1 MYSNQLNYQTWS
13 FDLRIRLLVC
23 GSANIRLRFKVVTS
37 GIGFFCGKCLRGDQS
52 SSFEIELHQV
62 LLCQDTEFQ
71 GPRWPFAGI
80 EDQFVGAWRE
90 EPRATSEH
98 SSVG

>member
-1 MYSNQLNYQTWS
+1 
-13 FDLRIRLLVC
+13 
-23 GSANIRLRFKVVTS
+23 LRFKVVTS

-62 LLCQDTEFQ
+62 LLCQDAEFQ

-80 EDQFVGAWRE
+80 EDQFVGARRK
-90 EPRATSEH
+90 EP
-98 SSVG
+98 